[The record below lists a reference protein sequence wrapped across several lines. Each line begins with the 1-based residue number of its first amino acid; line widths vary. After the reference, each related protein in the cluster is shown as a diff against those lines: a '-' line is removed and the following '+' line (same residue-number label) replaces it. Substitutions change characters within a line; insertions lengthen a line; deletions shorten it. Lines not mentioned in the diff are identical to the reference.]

1 MKNSKLFM
9 IFLGVAIILFAP
21 LLGNELSNCYL
32 ILLGGMETEK
42 FLRIIDGGIRS
53 FQIIGTL
60 MAGYGLFGHKNK
72 EH

>member
-1 MKNSKLFM
+1 MKNIKFFLT
-9 IFLGVAIILFAP
+9 ILGVAIILFAP

-32 ILLGGMETEK
+32 ILSGGMETEK
-42 FLRIIDGGIRS
+42 FLRIIDGSIRG

-60 MAGYGLFGHKNK
+60 MTVYGLFGHQNR

>member
-60 MAGYGLFGHKNK
+60 ITGYGLFGHRNR
-72 EH
+72 EA